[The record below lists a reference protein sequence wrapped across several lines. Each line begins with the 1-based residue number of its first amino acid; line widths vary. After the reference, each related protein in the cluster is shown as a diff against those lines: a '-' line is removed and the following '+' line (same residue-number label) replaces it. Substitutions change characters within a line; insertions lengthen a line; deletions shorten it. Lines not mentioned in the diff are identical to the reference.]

1 MSYGRTSRLSTLG
14 AALLTATQAWAIGF
28 GDIVLHSR
36 VGEPLRAE
44 VPISA
49 EAGENIEA
57 SCFSL
62 AQLGGSD
69 LPVVSSA
76 RTKLVREGD
85 NYRLHIT
92 GSKPVSEPVFL
103 IGLRAGCGVD
113 LQRDYV
119 LMPSEPLVF
128 ASAAPIAASGVD
140 APTGGARSRSA
151 PIQEWRASEGDTLE
165 GIAETLI
172 PDNLVQQ
179 RRMLAA
185 LKRANPQ
192 LRGRPALAD
201 GTPVAIPDIRQRIPA
216 ERDTLPQ
223 QQARARSEPPPAPPP
238 PKPPPAPKVAK
249 PVVAAKTGKTDRVL
263 LGAPPAEIQPGEK
276 AAPPK
281 SSREELD
288 ERMLK
293 METTIQSLNTQI
305 EALDKALV
313 LTTEALALQQK
324 LQAAQAAAGGV
335 PAPVAKPPEPPA
347 TTGDSGWLEVLLS
360 ALAGGIVAS
369 AIAHFLGRRR
379 EHRGDE
385 EVPLAISDHQQ
396 RAEPVRREPAPTLPP
411 PLPKAP
417 AHGDFRVGVAPEPDI
432 RHDGFSKA
440 PNELRSVD
448 IRFNEDDSAIAL
460 AEIMLTFGRIQGA
473 AETLARHIEE
483 SSPKNPRPW
492 LMLLDLYRRGG
503 MRGEYTKLLPAVRR
517 NFNLD
522 VPAWQDLE
530 TTVSGLRSLEDFEH
544 VAERVKA
551 AWGTQACMDYLYE
564 LVHDNR
570 DGQRSGFPLE
580 VVEEIV
586 LLMLILEEAYS
597 LQPKP

>member
-1 MSYGRTSRLSTLG
+1 MSYRTLRLSTLG

-76 RTKLVREGD
+76 RTKLVREGN

-128 ASAAPIAASGVD
+128 ASAAPNAASGVD
-140 APTGGARSRSA
+140 APTGGTRSRSA

-192 LRGRPALAD
+192 LRGRPGLAD

-223 QQARARSEPPPAPPP
+223 QQARARSEAPPP
-238 PKPPPAPKVAK
+238 PPPPAPKVAK
-249 PVVAAKTGKTDRVL
+249 PVAAAKTGKTDRVL

-281 SSREELD
+281 GSREELD

-324 LQAAQAAAGGV
+324 LQAAQAAGTSGGV

-347 TTGDSGWLEVLLS
+347 TSGDSDWLEVLLS

-379 EHRGDE
+379 EHRVDE
-385 EVPLAISDHQQ
+385 EVPLAVSGHQ
-396 RAEPVRREPAPTLPP
+396 RAEPVHHDSAPTLPP
-411 PLPKAP
+411 APEAPPAAKAP
-417 AHGDFRVGVAPEPDI
+417 GLDI
-432 RHDGFSKA
+432 HHDDFSKA

-460 AEIMLTFGRIQGA
+460 AEIMLTFGRVQGA

-551 AWGTQACMDYLYE
+551 TWGTQACMDYLYE

-586 LLMLILEEAYS
+586 LLMLVLEEAYG
-597 LQPKP
+597 LQQVH